1 MSNNRRRLIEL
12 VDKLP
17 PERIIEL
24 VEFAE
29 SLESKEHRDLER
41 IKTEVIA
48 AYGAFREALSSSEE
62 FAAMKQA
69 EIHMHRWKN
78 DV

>member
-29 SLESKEHRDLER
+29 FLESKEHRDLER
-41 IKTEVIA
+41 IKK
-48 AYGAFREALSSSEE
+48 R
-62 FAAMKQA
+62 
-69 EIHMHRWKN
+69 
-78 DV
+78 